1 MALAEMRARRLP
13 LQEIAMFAAPTRP
26 VFAALLAGALAASF
40 AAASAAQAQVARAPE
55 TRFADMTA
63 IDQAVAQFTGRS
75 IGVPGGAA
83 QPVDRR
89 LRLVAC
95 TAPLAL
101 GWRAG
106 AHDSV
111 LVRCPDAGG
120 WRLYVP
126 VVAAVADVPAGP
138 AAAPAVQR
146 GEGVTIAMVGDG
158 FSVEQAGEALD
169 PGPIGGWIR
178 VRTGAKTDA
187 LRGRIVRPGMVEV
200 PVD

>member
-1 MALAEMRARRLP
+1 
-13 LQEIAMFAAPTRP
+13 MFAAPNRP
-26 VFAALLAGALAASF
+26 VFAARFAAVVAGSLAALLATGPVAR
-40 AAASAAQAQVARAPE
+40 AQVAQAPA
-55 TRFADMTA
+55 TRFADMAA

-120 WRLYVP
+120 WRLFVP
-126 VVAAVADVPAGP
+126 VVATVAEAPAGP
-138 AAAPAVQR
+138 AAAPAVLR
-146 GEGVTIAMVGDG
+146 GDGVTIAMVGDG

-169 PGPIGGWIR
+169 PGPVGGWIR
-178 VRTGAKTDA
+178 VRTGAKADA
-187 LRGRIVRPGMVEV
+187 LRGRIARPGVVEV
-200 PVD
+200 PVE

>member
-1 MALAEMRARRLP
+1 MP
-13 LQEIAMFAAPTRP
+13 AAPFRP
-26 VFAALLAGALAASF
+26 VLAASL
-40 AAASAAQAQVARAPE
+40 AVSLAVSAVAQAQVARAPA
-55 TRFADMTA
+55 TRFADMAA
-63 IDQAVAQFTGRS
+63 IDQAVAQFTGRA

-101 GWRAG
+101 GWRAA

-120 WRLYVP
+120 WRLFVP
-126 VVAAVADVPAGP
+126 V
-138 AAAPAVQR
+138 AAARAEAAATPAPPVVQR
-146 GEGVTIAMVGDG
+146 GEAVTIAMVGDG
-158 FSVEQAGEALD
+158 FSVEQGGEAMD
-169 PGPIGGWIR
+169 AGPLGGWIR
-178 VRTGAKTDA
+178 VRTDPAKAGRSDA
-187 LRGRIVRPGMVEV
+187 LRGRVVRPGLVEV

>member
-1 MALAEMRARRLP
+1 MLPAFFRPVLATSLA
-13 LQEIAMFAAPTRP
+13 AFFAASP
-26 VFAALLAGALAASF
+26 VH
-40 AAASAAQAQVARAPE
+40 AQVARAPGA
-55 TRFADMTA
+55 RFAEMAA
-63 IDQAVAQFTGRS
+63 IDQAVAQFTGHP

-89 LRLVAC
+89 LRLAAC

-120 WRLYVP
+120 WRLFVP
-126 VVAAVADVPAGP
+126 VVVPVAE
-138 AAAPAVQR
+138 AAATPAPPAIQR

-158 FSVEQAGEALD
+158 FSVEQTGEALD
-169 PGPIGGWIR
+169 PGALGSWIR
-178 VRTGAKTDA
+178 VRTGAKADA
-187 LRGRIVRPGMVEV
+187 LRGRIVRPGLVEV